1 MSVLN
6 MEQRLYYKILLALT
20 VYIRTTVLNV
30 SEILDSITLS
40 IFDP

>member
-1 MSVLN
+1 MSVLYI
-6 MEQRLYYKILLALT
+6 EQRLYYNVLLALT

-30 SEILDSITLS
+30 SKSLDSITLS